1 MKIFTATLWCETN
14 TFSPIKTDMDSF
26 RNAGLYRPGEH
37 PDAAFETTAPLW
49 ACRQRA
55 QKSGWT
61 IVEGTCASAN
71 PGGITLKETYEALR
85 DEILSQLAAA
95 LPVDAV
101 AVSMHGAMVA
111 ETYDDCE
118 GDFLR
123 RARAIVGPAIPIG
136 VEIDPHA
143 HLSQAMAD
151 NADVIIAFKEYPHID
166 FRERA
171 CELLD
176 ILSAMTEGRV
186 KPSMSVFD
194 CRMVG
199 VYHTSQEPMKSFLRE
214 LRACEKHDGVL
225 SISLIHGFPW
235 GDVKDMGT
243 KILVVTN
250 NDKAAGNALAR
261 QLGKEVFALRE
272 NTAALDMSL
281 TAAADRIERM
291 TKAPVIMADS
301 SDNPGG
307 GAPGDSTFI
316 MAELLR
322 RNLNGWCIGPVCDPD
337 AVSRAFAAGVGARLV
352 LQIGGH
358 YGAASG
364 APLNVEVTVA
374 GLRRSATQ
382 TFVGTKTALGD
393 SAAVLVGNNAIVLV
407 SIRAQALGLDLFTG
421 VGVEPTQYRLIIVK
435 SSQHF
440 LEEFSVLSDDVIYV
454 DAGGALSRNFN
465 VRDYPHIRRPK
476 WPFDEDPW
484 T

>member
-37 PDAAFETTAPLW
+37 PDEAFETTAPLW
-49 ACRQRA
+49 ACRQRV
-55 QKSGWT
+55 QKSGWNV
-61 IVEGTCASAN
+61 VEGTCATAN
-71 PGGITLKETYEALR
+71 PGGITLQETYEELR

-95 LPVDAV
+95 LPVDAI

-111 ETYDDCE
+111 EGYHDCE
-118 GDFLR
+118 GDFLT
-123 RARAIVGPAIPIG
+123 RARAIVGPGIPIG
-136 VEIDPHA
+136 IEIDPHA
-143 HLSQAMAD
+143 HLSQTMVD
-151 NADVIIAFKEYPHID
+151 KADVIIAFKEYPHID

-176 ILSAMTEGRV
+176 ILSAMTEDRV
-186 KPSMSVFD
+186 KPAMSVFD

-199 VYHTSQEPMKSFLRE
+199 VYHTSQEPMKSFLSE
-214 LRACEKHDGVL
+214 LRACEKRDGIL

-235 GDVKDMGT
+235 GDVEDMGT

-250 NDKAAGNALAR
+250 DDKAAGNALAR
-261 QLGKEVFALRE
+261 QLGEKVFALRE
-272 NTAALDMSL
+272 NTAAPDLSL
-281 TAAADRIERM
+281 VGAVDQIEQT
-291 TKAPVIMADS
+291 TKKPIIVADS

-307 GAPGDSTFI
+307 GAPGDSTFL

-322 RNLNGWCIGPVCDPD
+322 RNLNGWCIGPVCDPA
-337 AVSRAFAAGVGARLV
+337 AVGRAFAAGIGARIV

-364 APLNVEVTVA
+364 APLIVEVTVA
-374 GLRRSATQ
+374 GLRRNAVQ
-382 TFVGTKTALGD
+382 TFANTKASLGD
-393 SAAVLVGNNAIVLV
+393 SAAVLVGGNAIVLA

-421 VGVEPTQYRLIIVK
+421 VGIEPSEYRLVIVK

-440 LEEFSVLSDDVIYV
+440 LEEFSALSDEVVYV
-454 DAGGALSRNFN
+454 DAGGALSRKLNAN
-465 VRDYPHIRRPK
+465 DYCHVRRPK
-476 WPFDEDPW
+476 WPFDENPW